1 MCVCPLLNIS
11 PLERFFR
18 LAIGILLLLFHTPI
32 GADEKDEKGNREIR
46 YDTRFKRRIETIYM
60 SVKSNYTRNIQIMLT
75 EVFYMQVTIHT
86 VVTNRRI
93 CQIR

>member
-1 MCVCPLLNIS
+1 MIQDS
-11 PLERFFR
+11 
-18 LAIGILLLLFHTPI
+18 
-32 GADEKDEKGNREIR
+32 KGELRP
-46 YDTRFKRRIETIYM
+46 YIYM

>member
-1 MCVCPLLNIS
+1 M
-11 PLERFFR
+11 
-18 LAIGILLLLFHTPI
+18 
-32 GADEKDEKGNREIR
+32 

-86 VVTNRRI
+86 VVTMPS
-93 CQIR
+93 